1 MNTQPLQDTA
11 QLRSQTE
18 QTPNLA
24 LVASLRPSG
33 HITVNRYEAMKDPQ
47 NNSDPA
53 FHIYPAEQG
62 VAIIRAIAEHRWP
75 MHLTEAFSLRDQFG
89 WKPPPDDGTIFTTP
103 VSSGD
108 EDGFIGI
115 DVENRNL
122 VAKVR
127 FGLSSRLPQDAP
139 PEIQATIQNT
149 YASYIS
155 AFNSLYGAGDSE
167 SDQDVAITQWYLP
180 SRASVSI
187 AATGRFLSTTIESPA
202 MTDLTEAEQR
212 YFDEGGEM

>member
-1 MNTQPLQDTA
+1 MNSPPSILDYSRYGGTPFCAYT
-11 QLRSQTE
+11 TE
-18 QTPNLA
+18 Q
-24 LVASLRPSG
+24 
-33 HITVNRYEAMKDPQ
+33 M
-47 NNSDPA
+47 
-53 FHIYPAEQG
+53 
-62 VAIIRAIAEHRWP
+62 VAIVRTWAEHRWP
-75 MHLTEAFSLRDQFG
+75 MHLSEAFALRDQFG
-89 WKPPPDDGTIFTTP
+89 WRPAPDDGTIFTTP

-127 FGLSSRLPQDAP
+127 FRLSSRLPQDAP

-149 YASYIS
+149 YASYIRT
-155 AFNSLYGAGDSE
+155 FNSLYGAGESE

-180 SRASVSI
+180 SRANVAI
-187 AATGRFLSTTIESPA
+187 AATRRFLSTTIESPA
-202 MTDLTEAEQR
+202 TTDLAEAQQR

>member
-1 MNTQPLQDTA
+1 
-11 QLRSQTE
+11 
-18 QTPNLA
+18 
-24 LVASLRPSG
+24 
-33 HITVNRYEAMKDPQ
+33 MKDPRT
-47 NNSDPA
+47 NSDPE
-53 FHIYPAEQG
+53 FRIYPVEQG

-89 WKPPPDDGTIFTTP
+89 WRPAPDDGTIFTTP

-115 DVENRNL
+115 DVENKNL
-122 VAKVR
+122 VDKVR
-127 FGLSSRLPQDAP
+127 FRLSSRLPQDAP

-155 AFNSLYGAGDSE
+155 AFNSMYGAGDSE

-180 SRASVSI
+180 SRASVAI
-187 AATGRFLSTTIESPA
+187 AATRRFLSTTIESPA
-202 MTDLTEAEQR
+202 TTDLAEAQQR

>member
-1 MNTQPLQDTA
+1 
-11 QLRSQTE
+11 
-18 QTPNLA
+18 
-24 LVASLRPSG
+24 
-33 HITVNRYEAMKDPQ
+33 MKDPQ
-47 NNSDPA
+47 TNNDPT
-53 FHIYPAEQG
+53 FRISPVEQG

-75 MHLTEAFSLRDQFG
+75 MHLTEAFALRDQFG
-89 WKPPPDDGTIFTTP
+89 WKPAPDDGTIFTTP

-108 EDGFIGI
+108 EDGLIGI
-115 DVENRNL
+115 DVENKNL

-127 FGLSSRLPQDAP
+127 FRLSSRLPQDAP

-155 AFNSLYGAGDSE
+155 AFNSMYGAGDSE

-180 SRASVSI
+180 SRASVAI
-187 AATGRFLSTTIESPA
+187 AATRRFLSTTIESPA
-202 MTDLTEAEQR
+202 TTDLAEAQQR